1 MSHGDP
7 TTVTEWAQLLLTK
20 FEQTDAATEHDL
32 QILRHQ
38 VADLDA
44 EQTSEGVEPKERSF
58 EVVRSRQDLEQVA
71 KAVAAADV
79 VALDLKTTSTNHRD
93 GEIVGV
99 GLAITDR
106 AFYMPI
112 AHRDPETNQLRV
124 DQLPLSVVVNDS
136 NLNSLSL
143 VAHNA
148 KFELQWLRTHANVN
162 CTFVSDTMLAARL
175 LRSDKPAGLKEVAM
189 RVLDVADWSLPK
201 ADMERLAELPVD
213 LVGRYCC
220 LDCRMTLRL
229 FEEQLTCLA

>member
-1 MSHGDP
+1 MSHDDP
-7 TTVTEWAQLLLTK
+7 ITVTAWAESLLTK
-20 FEQTDAATEHDL
+20 LEQTDGTVEHDL
-32 QILRHQ
+32 QTLRHQ
-38 VADLDA
+38 VADLNA
-44 EQTSEGVEPKERSF
+44 EETCVGTEPKERKF
-58 EVVRSRQDLEQVA
+58 EVIRSRQDLEQVA

-79 VALDLKTTSTNHRD
+79 VVLDLKTTSTNHRD

-124 DQLPLSVVVNDS
+124 DQLPLSVVANDL
-136 NLNSLSL
+136 NLGGLSL

-201 ADMERLAELPVD
+201 ADMTQLAVMPVD
-213 LVGRYCC
+213 TVARYCC

-229 FEEQLTCLA
+229 YEEQLTCLA